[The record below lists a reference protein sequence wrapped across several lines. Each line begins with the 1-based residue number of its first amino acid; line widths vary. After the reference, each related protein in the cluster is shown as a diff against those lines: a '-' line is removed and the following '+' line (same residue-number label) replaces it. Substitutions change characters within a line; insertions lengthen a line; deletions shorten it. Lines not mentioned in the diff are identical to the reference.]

1 MTVQILR
8 KKFTVAQYQQMIKAG
23 VLTDRDRVELL
34 QGEVIEMSPVG
45 ALLHKWKLGQKSPFL
60 SLD

>member
-23 VLTDRDRVELL
+23 VLTDRDRVELI
-34 QGEVIEMSPVG
+34 QREIIEMSPVG
-45 ALLHKWKLGQKSPFL
+45 DIMHLAWIA
-60 SLD
+60 